1 MLCRQLP
8 QGARRSPVRRIARH
22 FRLLFPGDRKQ
33 LGTSR
38 TKPQLAIKPE
48 SAGLDC
54 LFVLM
59 AELIGIDRKT
69 GHPSE
74 LMQEVQNLGIN
85 PSCLSV
91 AKGVKSVEP
100 YLHPVEQGDAL
111 DVIDGNAIPQ
121 RQTRM
126 IGT

>member
-8 QGARRSPVRRIARH
+8 QGARQSPVRRIASH
-22 FRLLFPGDRKQ
+22 FRFLSPGNRKQ
-33 LGTSR
+33 FGTPG

-48 SAGLDC
+48 SAGLDR

-59 AELIGIDRKT
+59 AKLVGIDRKT
-69 GHPSE
+69 GHAGK
-74 LMQEVQNLGIN
+74 LMQEVKHFGIN

-91 AKGVKSVEP
+91 AEGVKSVEP
-100 YLHPVEQGDAL
+100 YLHPLKPRDAL
-111 DVIDGNAIPQ
+111 NVVDGNAILQ

-126 IGT
+126 IGA